1 MDLQQLKQCP
11 SGISHRLSPYRAVNP
26 LFTLYMVTKFLLMFK
41 YFQKLDVE
49 QQILNC
55 TRRETAH
62 NWRSN
67 ITTLQLYANVLQ
79 LGVFN
84 VKVQL

>member
-1 MDLQQLKQCP
+1 
-11 SGISHRLSPYRAVNP
+11 
-26 LFTLYMVTKFLLMFK
+26 MFK
-41 YFQKLDVE
+41 YFQQLGVE